1 MRHKKA
7 AVCCLLILMAA
18 ALFADD
24 WVLAAE
30 AFSGDEAVGTLM
42 PSLILDSIPASLVR
56 SVSDREQI
64 FRELLSL
71 EKEQASYSSSLDKLL
86 RERDSVIFTTK
97 EASARRDKI
106 ADYEKKIAQERERLQ
121 ENLEQQ
127 EKVESGEVVFE
138 HLEENVVLWKKDS
151 GSLYTKSGTSEPTDI
166 RALITG
172 SVQVRQGFMY
182 VKAGLVIYPGT
193 IVCNEVVAAGTIA
206 DAADIAEELA
216 SAFVDTIVNATPV
229 SLKFS
234 IEPAVAKK
242 KAEVTVDGMPVQN
255 PEMPHNYQSGIHT
268 ITIEA
273 PGYEKQMFTRDF
285 SDATQYQIDAFL
297 PLQNS
302 VNLQLTALSPDG
314 TTAEDATVWI
324 AGKNAGIAPANVTV
338 NGRQVLGLLQGP
350 DGVPTYFALDT
361 GGRNMSANILMREE
375 SSQSRIEKSRK
386 NLYTSY
392 GLLLMSLPF
401 TFYFYGRMNDA
412 AYAYNQG
419 LQLQSLADDFKKW
432 QILERISLGVTIGC
446 GGNMIYRL
454 IKYMIDADSV
464 LPEKEQPPE
473 KDSK

>member
-1 MRHKKA
+1 MT
-7 AVCCLLILMAA
+7 A

-30 AFSGDEAVGTLM
+30 AFSGDEAVGALM

-56 SVSDREQI
+56 TVSSQEQV
-64 FRELLSL
+64 FRELLVL
-71 EKEQASYSSSLDKLL
+71 EKEQKSCSSTLDNLL
-86 RERDSVIFTTK
+86 RERDSVIFTTA
-97 EASARRDKI
+97 EATARRDKI
-106 ADYEKKIAQERERLQ
+106 AEYEKKIAQARDNLQ
-121 ENLEQQ
+121 ENLSQQ
-127 EKVESGEVVFE
+127 EKVKSGEVDFN

-151 GSLYTKSGTSEPTDI
+151 DSLYAKSESAEPSDI

-193 IVCNEVVAAGTIA
+193 IVCNEVAAAGTIS

-234 IEPAVAKK
+234 IEPAVARK

-255 PEMPHNYQSGIHT
+255 PEMMHNYQSGIHT
-268 ITIEA
+268 VTIEA
-273 PGYEKQMFTRDF
+273 PGYQKQTFTRDF
-285 SDATQYQIDAFL
+285 SDAAQYQIDVFL
-297 PLQNS
+297 PLQTS
-302 VNLQLTALSPDG
+302 VNLNLTALSPDG
-314 TTAEDATVWI
+314 TIAEDATVWI

-338 NGRQVLGLLQGP
+338 NGSQVLGLLQGSN
-350 DGVPTYFALDT
+350 GVPTYFALDNT
-361 GGRNMSANILMREE
+361 GSNMSSRILMREE
-375 SSQSRIEKSRK
+375 SSQSRIEKSRR

-464 LPEKEQPPE
+464 LPEKEQPSE